1 MRVNDFTVRTTQ
13 SLSWLTFPLLEKH
26 NMVLHG
32 FTTRKHPASFEQNI
46 NPDHLIRKITRIR
59 RPVISLRQV
68 HQDECVVITSKDKLR
83 KDYRGDAVL
92 TDRKDIFISIQVAD
106 CVPIFMLDEKKKV
119 IGLIHAGWKGT
130 LLGIAKRT
138 IETAKEQ
145 LGCEPEDFTVWFG
158 PSIRSCCYR
167 VSDDVAILFDD
178 KCVHSSPP
186 RGATLDLVRI
196 NRKQLAGCGVKDNR
210 MFATVSCTCCEE
222 KLFYSYRR
230 EKENTGRM
238 VGFLGLK

>member
-1 MRVNDFTVRTTQ
+1 MRSNDFTVRNTQ
-13 SLSWLTFPLLEKH
+13 SLRWLIFSPLEKH
-26 NMVLHG
+26 SLVLHG
-32 FTTRKHPASFEQNI
+32 FTTRSYPASVDQNI
-46 NPDHLIRKITRIR
+46 RLDHLIRKITGVNRE
-59 RPVISLRQV
+59 VVSLRQV
-68 HQDECVVITSKDKLR
+68 HGDECVVITSKDKLR
-83 KDYRGDAVL
+83 REYRGDAVL

-106 CVPIFMLDEKKKV
+106 CVPIFMHEEKRRV

-138 IETAKEQ
+138 IETAKER
-145 LGCEPEDFTVWFG
+145 LGCEPGNFTICFG

-178 KCVHSSPP
+178 ECIHPSAKG
-186 RGATLDLVRI
+186 GATLDLIGI
-196 NRKQLAGCGVKDNR
+196 NRKQLLGCGVKDNM
-210 MFATVSCTCCEE
+210 MFATSSCTCCEK

>member
-1 MRVNDFTVRTTQ
+1 MKSNDFTVKNIQVFR
-13 SLSWLTFPLLEKH
+13 WLTFPPLEKH
-26 NMVLHG
+26 NLVLHG
-32 FTTRKHPASFEQNI
+32 FTIRNHPASFEQNI
-46 NPDHLIRKITRIR
+46 SLDHLIQRITRIH
-59 RPVISLRQV
+59 RPVVSLRQV

-83 KDYRGDAVL
+83 REYRGDAVL

-106 CVPIFMLDEKKKV
+106 CVPIFMLEEKRKV

-138 IETAKEQ
+138 IETARDQ
-145 LGCEPEDFTVWFG
+145 LGCEPGDFTIWFG

-167 VSDDVAILFDD
+167 VSDEVAILFDD
-178 KCVHSSPP
+178 EYVRPSAKMSV
-186 RGATLDLVRI
+186 TLDLIGI
-196 NRKQLAGCGVKDNR
+196 NRKQLLGCGVKDNM
-210 MFATVSCTCCEE
+210 MFATDSCTCCEE

-230 EKENTGRM
+230 EKENIGRM